1 MSGTFFHLKRQQI
14 NQDMLSAQELFE
26 RFSQLNALVVGDVML
41 DRYLSGEVRRISPE
55 APVPVVQLAHSED
68 RLGGAANV
76 ALNLRALGATPYLC
90 SAIGQDTDGG
100 IFTELLPAHD
110 LPSEGILPLASR
122 ITTVKTRV
130 MAGAQHLLR
139 IDREM
144 VQPLS
149 GEEES
154 AFLDRFRHILES
166 RAIHV
171 VLLQDYNKG
180 VLSASL
186 IAAVLAEAQKRG
198 IPSAVDPKDQH
209 FWAYRGA
216 TLFKP
221 NLKEIRAQLPQPIE
235 PELKSLQSAAAQIHK
250 KLGNSLSM
258 ITLSEHGVFISDD
271 QQSLL
276 LPTQVKQVA
285 DVSGAGDTVISV
297 VSLAMALGVD
307 LRTLAVLANLAG
319 GQVCE
324 KVGVV
329 PVDKQRLLQDFLL
342 FQRSYL

>member
-1 MSGTFFHLKRQQI
+1 
-14 NQDMLSAQELFE
+14 MLSAQELFD
-26 RFSQLNALVVGDVML
+26 RFNELNVLIVGDVML

-90 SAIGQDTDGG
+90 SAIGQDADGG
-100 IFTELLPAHD
+100 VFTDLLPAHD
-110 LPSEGILPLASR
+110 LPAEGILPLASR

-144 VQPLS
+144 TQPLAR
-149 GEEES
+149 EEES

-166 RAIHV
+166 RTIHV

-180 VLSASL
+180 ILSATV
-186 IAAVLAEAQKRG
+186 IAAVLEEAQKRS
-198 IPSAVDPKDQH
+198 IPTTVDPKDQH

-221 NLKEIRAQLPQPIE
+221 NLKEIRAQLPQTVE
-235 PELKSLQSAAAQIHK
+235 PDLQSLQRAAAQIHE
-250 KLGNSLSM
+250 KLGNALSM
-258 ITLSEHGVFISDD
+258 ITLSEHGVFVSDER
-271 QQSLL
+271 QSLL
-276 LPTQVKQVA
+276 LPTQVKHVA

-297 VSLAMALGVD
+297 VSLALALEVD
-307 LRTLAVLANLAG
+307 LHTLAALANLAG

-329 PVDKQRLLQDFLL
+329 PVDKQRLLHDFLL
-342 FQRSYL
+342 FQRS

>member
-1 MSGTFFHLKRQQI
+1 
-14 NQDMLSAQELFE
+14 MLSAQELFD
-26 RFSQLNALVVGDVML
+26 RFNELNVLIVGDVML

-90 SAIGQDTDGG
+90 SAIGQDADGG
-100 IFTELLPAHD
+100 IFTDLLPAHD
-110 LPSEGILPLASR
+110 LPAEGILPLASR

-144 VQPLS
+144 TQPLAR
-149 GEEES
+149 EEES

-166 RAIHV
+166 RTIHV

-180 VLSASL
+180 ILSATV
-186 IAAVLAEAQKRG
+186 IAAVLEEAQKRS
-198 IPSAVDPKDQH
+198 IPTTVDPKDQH

-221 NLKEIRAQLPQPIE
+221 NLKEIRAQLPQTVE
-235 PELKSLQSAAAQIHK
+235 PDLKSLQRAAAQIHE
-250 KLGNSLSM
+250 KLGNALSM
-258 ITLSEHGVFISDD
+258 ITLSEHGVFVSDER
-271 QQSLL
+271 QSLL
-276 LPTQVKQVA
+276 LPTQVKHVA

-297 VSLAMALGVD
+297 VSLALALEVD
-307 LRTLAVLANLAG
+307 LHTLAALANLAG

-329 PVDKQRLLQDFLL
+329 PVDKQRLLHDFLL
-342 FQRSYL
+342 FQRS

>member
-1 MSGTFFHLKRQQI
+1 
-14 NQDMLSAQELFE
+14 MLSAQELFD
-26 RFSQLNALVVGDVML
+26 RFNELNVLIVGDVML

-90 SAIGQDTDGG
+90 SAIGQDADGR
-100 IFTELLPAHD
+100 IFTDLLPAHD
-110 LPSEGILPLASR
+110 LPAEGILPLASR

-144 VQPLS
+144 TQPL
-149 GEEES
+149 GREEES

-166 RAIHV
+166 RTIHV

-180 VLSASL
+180 ILSATV
-186 IAAVLAEAQKRG
+186 IAAVLEEAQKRS
-198 IPSAVDPKDQH
+198 IPTTVDPKDQH

-221 NLKEIRAQLPQPIE
+221 NLKEIRAQLPQTVE
-235 PELKSLQSAAAQIHK
+235 PDLKSLQRAAAQIHE
-250 KLGNSLSM
+250 KLGNALSM
-258 ITLSEHGVFISDD
+258 ITLSEHGVFISDER
-271 QQSLL
+271 QSLL
-276 LPTQVKQVA
+276 LPTQVKHVA

-297 VSLAMALGVD
+297 VSLALALEVD
-307 LRTLAVLANLAG
+307 LHTLAALANLAG

-329 PVDKQRLLQDFLL
+329 PVDKQRLLHDFLL
-342 FQRSYL
+342 FQRS